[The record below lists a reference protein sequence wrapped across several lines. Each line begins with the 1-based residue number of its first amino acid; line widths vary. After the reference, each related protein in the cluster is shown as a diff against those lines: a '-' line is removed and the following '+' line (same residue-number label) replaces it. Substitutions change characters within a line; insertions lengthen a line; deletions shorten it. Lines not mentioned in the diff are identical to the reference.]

1 MPKYRKETLEAMQ
14 REKERIMNN
23 NNLSSSS
30 SSNYNNPNSNYN
42 HNSSNIVN
50 VDYIKE
56 RYRNNNPI
64 TKEEI
69 EETFKNAFKDIFK
82 NIFESEI
89 ESELGYSKYDYKN
102 KRLQELKLK
111 EIKELKN
118 SENNAIHDNTI
129 NENNNINKNI
139 INSRNGYSK
148 KTLRSDLAGDFEV
161 NIPRDRNG
169 NYEPILVPK
178 YQRDIS
184 TFEDKILAM
193 YAKGMSTEA
202 INNFMEDMY
211 KISISTEQISRITDK
226 IIPLV
231 KEWQNRPLQ
240 SCYPI
245 IFLDGMVFD
254 VLESGTYIKKTAYV
268 IIGID
273 LRGYKNILGI
283 WIGEKESSKY
293 WLMLMNELKS
303 RGVEDIFIASID
315 GLTGFKEAITT
326 VYPKAQIQR
335 CIVHIIRNCV
345 AFVNYKDLDKVCSAM
360 KPIYKAITEEEALF
374 KLTEFEN
381 NWKSKYPYISKIW
394 RNNWN
399 EIKTM
404 FQYPQEVRRLIYTTN
419 PIESFN
425 NGIKRITKTKGSFK
439 SDNSLLKLMY
449 LITQDISKK
458 WTKPIQNWSLIFNQ
472 LLIFFGG
479 RMDCF
484 LNKMG

>member
-1 MPKYRKETLEAMQ
+1 LEAMQ
-14 REKERIMNN
+14 REKNKKD
-23 NNLSSSS
+23 
-30 SSNYNNPNSNYN
+30 
-42 HNSSNIVN
+42 NIVN
-50 VDYIKE
+50 IDYIKE
-56 RYRNNNPI
+56 RYKNHNPI

-89 ESELGYSKYDYKN
+89 ESELGYTKYDYKN
-102 KRLQELKLK
+102 KRLHELKLR
-111 EIKELKN
+111 ELDDSEYNDGIKHNDETEHNKDTKN
-118 SENNAIHDNTI
+118 NKYINNTV
-129 NENNNINKNI
+129 
-139 INSRNGYSK
+139 NSRNGYSK
-148 KTLRSDLAGDFEV
+148 KTLRSDLAGDFEIE
-161 NIPRDRNG
+161 IPRDRMG
-169 NYEPILVPK
+169 KYEPILVPK

-202 INNFMEDMY
+202 INNFMEEMY
-211 KISISTEQISRITDK
+211 KINISAEQVSRITDK

-231 KEWQNRPLQ
+231 REWQNRPLKN
-240 SCYPI
+240 CYPI

-273 LRGYKNILGI
+273 LTGYKDILGI

-293 WLMLMNELKS
+293 WLMLINELKT
-303 RGVEDIFIASID
+303 RGVEEIFIASID
-315 GLTGFKEAITT
+315 GLSGFKEAITT
-326 VYPKAQIQR
+326 VYPKVQIQR

-345 AFVNYKDLDKVCSAM
+345 AFVNYKDLEEVCNTM
-360 KPIYKAITEEEALF
+360 KPIYKANTEEEALF

-381 NWKSKYPYISKIW
+381 TWKNKYPYISKIW

-404 FQYPQEVRRLIYTTN
+404 FQYPQEIRRLIYTTN

-449 LITQDISKK
+449 LITQDITKK

-472 LLIFFGG
+472 LLIFFGD

-484 LNKMG
+484 LNNRG